1 MNVLTAAVTIDN
13 QVIDG
18 RVGRQVRQAGLEF
31 CRPQAGQIC
40 DLESGLERR
49 ELLPRQTL
57 VLHVGRR
64 RATDDK
70 DLANLWLQI
79 GDQRERVREGRGRDE
94 AGRIFDP
101 AAHRARGEKDNG
113 RARKQLASHAADKFE
128 RGVLNRNDRVEA
140 HVLVLEEEEVPEGVL
155 VRWSP
160 KTSHRRCI
168 PSSNPGC
175 RGPAREFAAVRA
187 RQSQRSAHH
196 AASNTRRA
204 PASVAAPTPPRSAP
218 NANGRSGSHNP
229 MASRKRRSRMPFR
242 NRPRS

>member
-31 CRPQAGQIC
+31 RRPQASEIR

-70 DLANLWLQI
+70 DLPNLWLQI
-79 GDQRERVREGRGRDE
+79 GDHRERIREGHGRDE
-94 AGRIFDP
+94 PGRIFDP

-113 RARKQLASHAADKFE
+113 RVRKQLAAHASDKFE

-140 HVLVLEEEEVPEGVL
+140 YVLVLEEEEVPEGVL
-155 VRWSP
+155 VR
-160 KTSHRRCI
+160 
-168 PSSNPGC
+168 
-175 RGPAREFAAVRA
+175 
-187 RQSQRSAHH
+187 
-196 AASNTRRA
+196 
-204 PASVAAPTPPRSAP
+204 
-218 NANGRSGSHNP
+218 
-229 MASRKRRSRMPFR
+229 
-242 NRPRS
+242 

>member
-1 MNVLTAAVTIDN
+1 MRQILERMNVLTAAVTIDN

-31 CRPQAGQIC
+31 CRPQASEIR

-79 GDQRERVREGRGRDE
+79 GDQRERVREGQGRDE
-94 AGRIFDP
+94 AGRIVDP

-155 VRWSP
+155 VR
-160 KTSHRRCI
+160 
-168 PSSNPGC
+168 
-175 RGPAREFAAVRA
+175 
-187 RQSQRSAHH
+187 
-196 AASNTRRA
+196 
-204 PASVAAPTPPRSAP
+204 
-218 NANGRSGSHNP
+218 
-229 MASRKRRSRMPFR
+229 
-242 NRPRS
+242 